1 MVHECKVQCHTMDI
15 KTAEALGMEDNGKW
29 LPFIFDMGIID
40 AAKMSSDEAD
50 SPSYNCTSIFTKN
63 GDTFIIDT
71 HYKEFFAKF
80 IEYNALNIDF
90 MPDDDEDNEG
100 DINL

>member
-1 MVHECKVQCHTMDI
+1 MDI

-29 LPFIFDMGIID
+29 LPFIFDMDIID
-40 AAKMSSDEAD
+40 AAKMSSDDPESSAFN
-50 SPSYNCTSIFTKN
+50 STTIFTKN

-90 MPDDDEDNEG
+90 RLDEEDEDG